1 MALNALLEIQHLLLT
16 HDSIDACLDE
26 ILVIIGKIAE
36 VERVCW
42 FEWQG
47 EGAQPLEFHLQSQW
61 ATTAAIALPDHHES
75 LATWPE
81 PYQPHHWHTFPLP
94 LTNAHLKK
102 FPPSFQDPNQQASLI
117 LPLVIQDQCLGYLR
131 CDRLHLSP
139 DSPPTPPATA
149 SPWSEDCLTL
159 MHLATQAI
167 ILRLAQVYTVPDCPP
182 TPTSFS
188 DHFFTQSV
196 DPCCVAGFD
205 GYFKQINPAWLAL
218 TDYSAEELLNQPYL
232 SFVHPDDQD
241 ATTNAATRLMQG
253 EGLWSFQNRYR
264 CRDGT
269 YRWLAWNLIAN
280 QEDQV
285 IYAIARDITHQKEAE
300 FLQQESQQRL
310 EAAQDLANV
319 GDWELD
325 IITGRTTWSRQLF
338 RIFGLNPDNEPTP
351 TKTLPS
357 SAFVLRDQY
366 WEFIHPEDRDRVELA
381 MQTAIRSGEAYE
393 LEYRIIRPDQDIRYL
408 LVRGQPT
415 VSLYG
420 QVVRLFGT
428 ALDITHQKQVESR
441 LSNRFA
447 LEQLITGI
455 STQFINLDW
464 ADIDPEIEN
473 ALGKIG
479 EFISIDRSY
488 VCLIND
494 QILNHTHL
502 WQNPTVPYPRP
513 ICTTLSMDE
522 LPWLMNHLINLEVL
536 AIPRVADLPPEAAHE
551 QDYWQHQ
558 NVQSLIL
565 VPMVA
570 NGDLMGFVGFDAIE
584 QPRHW
589 QEEDVLLLRLVG
601 EIFANAMQRMQTELA
616 LSESESRFRQLAEN
630 IQSVF
635 WMVDPRM
642 HQVLYIS
649 PPYASIWGRSC
660 AELYRNSSDFLEAVH
675 PEDRAAMDEFI
686 AHQNEGPS
694 ELEYRII
701 RPDGEVRWIRD
712 RAFPIAN
719 AAGDVYRITGIA
731 EDISTRKFTEAAIQ
745 VLLKNTAAKIGTAFF
760 RSLVQH
766 LATILNV
773 DYAFVAVSL
782 NDPPTRARTLALFA
796 HHDFQDNF
804 DYNLGGT
811 PCAELFQ
818 SNDVCF
824 YSDQLQT
831 RFPQDHY
838 LQAEQIESYAGVP
851 LTNSQGQILGYL
863 AIMDTQPMV
872 QQDLPLL
879 ILQLFATR
887 AGAELERLQ
896 AEEQRQ
902 RSEERLQ
909 LALEGSNLGLWDFDY
924 GRQQMVHNAQY
935 WNMLG
940 YPLHNQFAGA
950 QGWHSLVHVDDLP
963 QIRAQLDRHIQGHT
977 TVYQA
982 EFRMRH
988 RLGHWVW
995 IASHGKVF
1003 ERDEA
1008 GQPLRITGTHL
1019 DISDRKQME
1028 QMKDELISVISHEL
1042 RTPMASLQAALK
1054 LILTGKLG
1062 QLTAQGERML
1072 DIAVANTERLCRL
1085 VNDILDLQRLETGGS
1100 TLIKV
1105 HYPVAQLLQEAIATI
1120 QSLASSQNIRVQVH
1134 PLPADLTLWGDPDYL
1149 AQVLMNLIDNA
1160 VKFSPPEST
1169 VTLTGYLNAASMV
1182 EISIH
1187 DQGRGIPE
1195 EQFTHIF
1202 ERFRQV
1208 DGSDSRQKGG
1218 TGLGL
1223 AICQQIIAQH
1233 GGQIWVDSVVGQ
1245 GSTFHFTVP
1254 TQEPPSW

>member
-1 MALNALLEIQHLLLT
+1 MALNALLEIQQLLLT
-16 HDSIDACLDE
+16 RSNVDDCLDE
-26 ILVIIGKIAE
+26 ILMLIGKIAD
-36 VERVCW
+36 VDRVCW

-47 EGAQPLEFHLQSQW
+47 EAAQPLLFHLQSQW
-61 ATTAAIALPDHHES
+61 ATTAAIALPAPHES
-75 LATWPE
+75 VAAWPE
-81 PYQPHHWHTFPLP
+81 PYQTHHWDTSPLP
-94 LTNAHLKK
+94 LTLASLQK
-102 FPPSFQDPNQQASLI
+102 FPLSFQDPHQQASLI
-117 LPLVIQDQCLGYLR
+117 LPLVMQEQCLGYLR
-131 CDRLHLSP
+131 CDRLQRPWDHS
-139 DSPPTPPATA
+139 PTPAPTEY
-149 SPWSEDCLTL
+149 PWSEDCLTL
-159 MHLATQAI
+159 LHLATQAI
-167 ILRLAQVYTVPDCPP
+167 TLRLSQIYTLPDCP
-182 TPTSFS
+182 TDPTSFS
-188 DHFFTQSV
+188 DHFFTQSA
-196 DPCCVAGFD
+196 DPCCIAGFD

-218 TDYSAEELLNQPYL
+218 TGYPADELLNQPYL
-232 SFVHPDDQD
+232 DLVHPDDQ
-241 ATTNAATRLMQG
+241 ASTQQAAAQLAQG
-253 EGLWSFQNRYR
+253 QGLWSFQNRYR

-269 YRWLAWNLIAN
+269 YRWLAWNSIAN
-280 QEDQV
+280 QDDQV
-285 IYAIARDITHQKEAE
+285 IYAIARDITQQKEAE
-300 FLQQESQQRL
+300 LIQQESQQRL

-325 IITGRTTWSRQLF
+325 LITGRITWSRQLF
-338 RIFGLNPDNEPTP
+338 HIFGINPDDEPTP
-351 TKTLPS
+351 TNTLQS

-366 WEFIHPEDRDRVELA
+366 REFIHPDDRDRVETA
-381 MQTAIRSGEAYE
+381 MQTAIQTGQAYE

-408 LVRGQPT
+408 LVRGQPV

-428 ALDITHQKQVESR
+428 ALDITRQKQVEHR
-441 LSNRFA
+441 LSNRFT
-447 LEQLITGI
+447 LEQLITSI

-464 ADIDPEIEN
+464 ADIDPEIES

-479 EFISIDRSY
+479 KFTNVDRSY
-488 VCLIND
+488 VCLINNE
-494 QILNHTHL
+494 ILNHTHV
-502 WQNPTVPYPRP
+502 WQNPVISYGRP
-513 ICTTLSMDE
+513 ICTTLNINE
-522 LPWLMNHLINLEVL
+522 LPWLLNNLVNLEVL
-536 AIPRVADLPPEAAHE
+536 SIPAVADLPPEATLE
-551 QDYWQHQ
+551 QDYWQSQQIHA
-558 NVQSLIL
+558 LIL

-570 NGDLMGFVGFDAIE
+570 NGDLMGFVGFDSIE
-584 QPRHW
+584 QPRCW

-601 EIFANAMQRMQTELA
+601 EIFANAMQRMRTELA

-635 WMVDPRM
+635 WMVDPEM
-642 HQVLYIS
+642 KQVLYIS

-660 AELYRNSSDFLEAVH
+660 AELYRNSRDYLEAIH
-675 PEDRAAMDEFI
+675 PDDRAAMDAFL
-686 AHQNEGPS
+686 AHQAKGPS

-712 RAFPIAN
+712 RAFPIEN
-719 AAGDVYRITGIA
+719 AAGEVYRITGIA

-745 VLLKNTAAKIGTAFF
+745 VLLKNTAAKLGTAFF
-760 RSLVQH
+760 RSLVKH
-766 LATILNV
+766 LATVLNV
-773 DYAFVAVSL
+773 SYAFVAVSL
-782 NDPPTRARTLALFA
+782 DHPPTRARTLALFA
-796 HHDFQDNF
+796 QNDFQDNF
-804 DYNLGGT
+804 DYDLVGT
-811 PCAELFQ
+811 PCETLFQ
-818 SNDVCF
+818 EENVSF
-824 YSDQLQT
+824 YPDHLQEQ
-831 RFPQDHY
+831 FPHDHY
-838 LQAEQIESYAGVP
+838 LQTEQIQSYAGVP
-851 LTNSQGQILGYL
+851 LKNSQGQMFGYL

-896 AEEQRQ
+896 AEDQRQ

-924 GRQQMVHNAQY
+924 GRQQVVHNAQY

-940 YPLHNQFAGA
+940 YPLQNQFTDWQA
-950 QGWHSLVHVDDLP
+950 WHNLVHPDDLP
-963 QIRAQLDRHIQGHT
+963 QVQTQLERHITGQT

-1003 ERDEA
+1003 DWDEA
-1008 GQPLRITGTHL
+1008 GRPLRMTGTHM

-1042 RTPMASLQAALK
+1042 RTPMTSLQAALK

-1085 VNDILDLQRLETGGS
+1085 VNDILDLQRLEAGQS
-1100 TLIKV
+1100 TLMMV
-1105 HYPVAQLLQEAIATI
+1105 NYSVAQLLQDAIAAM
-1120 QSLASSQNIRVQVH
+1120 QGLANAQNLRFEVNS
-1134 PLPADLTLWGDPDYL
+1134 PPADLTLWGDPDYL
-1149 AQVLMNLIDNA
+1149 AQVLTNLISNA

-1169 VTLTGYLNAASMV
+1169 ITLTGHLNAASMV
-1182 EISIH
+1182 EISIQDH
-1187 DQGRGIPE
+1187 GRGIPE

-1223 AICQQIIAQH
+1223 AICQQIIEQH
-1233 GGQIWVDSVVGQ
+1233 GGQIWVESVVGQ
-1245 GSTFHFTVP
+1245 GSTFYFTVP
-1254 TQEPPSW
+1254 THEPPCR